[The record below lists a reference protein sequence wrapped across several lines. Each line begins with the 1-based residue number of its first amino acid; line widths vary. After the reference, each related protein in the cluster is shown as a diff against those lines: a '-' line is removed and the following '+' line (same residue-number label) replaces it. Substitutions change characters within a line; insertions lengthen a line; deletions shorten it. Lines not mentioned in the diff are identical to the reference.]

1 MISNRHLCI
10 ADQNDQG
17 PEHQD
22 CLRLAELASH
32 AVDFPKTG
40 TPVDFTKLPRAP
52 GLKPDFLSTEV
63 TDTSSPTSS
72 FYPSKKILGRLYRRV
87 PLRDDEPDYIDPS
100 FGPVITDA
108 LACLRTARLGLPSIF
123 ELDVDLLLEMDDLMD
138 LYGTELQFIAKAHTM
153 SKHPNQRLTEAE
165 LVSGTIQAKWADH
178 HKRRDTVASMN
189 LQVCPSFW
197 RITGRITDDFCRL
210 YSWLKLSVVN

>member
-10 ADQNDQG
+10 ADHQG
-17 PEHQD
+17 PEHGD
-22 CLRLAELASH
+22 CLLLAELASH

-40 TPVDFTKLPRAP
+40 TPVNFNRLPRAP
-52 GLKPDFLSTEV
+52 DVKPDFLSTEV
-63 TDTSSPTSS
+63 TDTSSPNSS

-87 PLRDDEPDYIDPS
+87 PLRDEEQDYVDPS

-108 LACLRTARLGLPSIF
+108 LARLARKTARLGLPSIS
-123 ELDVDLLLEMDDLMD
+123 ELDADLLQEMDDLME

-189 LQVCPSFW
+189 LQVCSSFGSIRW
-197 RITGRITDDFCRL
+197 DEILIVFSFFRRL
-210 YSWLKLSVVN
+210 NS